1 MSESAV
7 RGFERPHCLIGDSQM
22 TSSEER
28 DITCPQVRIFPHSQA
43 EFPSKDLLMT
53 WLLIG
58 LRGRG
63 GVYHLTSADAVADLP
78 PGSIVLFRYGHEI
91 VGEAVVCKG
100 KETGGARGRT
110 LLGEEGDYAARVTF
124 APSSIRLYSPPLP
137 VKEIQQYTEKDIC
150 SSAQPYYKL
159 DWEVYGRILKE
170 VVSRRDQSAGAGS
183 AFVAS

>member
-1 MSESAV
+1 
-7 RGFERPHCLIGDSQM
+7 M

-28 DITCPQVRIFPHSQA
+28 EVTSPQVRIFPHSQA

-53 WLLIG
+53 WLLTG

-91 VGEAVVCKG
+91 IGEAVVCKG
-100 KETGGARGRT
+100 KETGSAAGRS
-110 LLGEEGDYAARVTF
+110 LLGQEGEYAARVIF

-137 VKEIQQYTEKDIC
+137 VKQIQQYTEKDIS

-159 DWEVYGRILKE
+159 DWDVYGRILRA
-170 VVSRRDQSAGAGS
+170 VVSPRDQSAGAVG
-183 AFVAS
+183 AFIAS

>member
-1 MSESAV
+1 MS
-7 RGFERPHCLIGDSQM
+7 
-22 TSSEER
+22 SSEV
-28 DITCPQVRIFPHSQA
+28 DGVSSPQVRIFPHSQT

-63 GVYHLTSADAVADLP
+63 GVYHLTSADAVASLP

-91 VGEAVVCKG
+91 IGEAVVRKG
-100 KETGGARGRT
+100 KEVQRAGGRT
-110 LLGEEGDYAARVTF
+110 LLGDDGEYAAQVTF

-137 VKEIQQYTEKDIC
+137 VKQIQQHTEKDIS

-159 DWEVYGRILKE
+159 DWDVYGHILKE
-170 VVSRRDQSAGAGS
+170 VVSGRDESDATDGA
-183 AFVAS
+183 FIAS